1 MRRVAV
7 ALLVLPLALAACGG
21 GGGSKGSSASAS
33 TPLEAVKAA
42 TKKTLAA
49 GTETIKLTISGTTGG
64 QSLSMT
70 GSGAIDTKTLG
81 GTMHL
86 KLDAGPVATTFD
98 EVFTPK
104 FVYLK
109 SPLLAGQL
117 PPGKSW
123 IKVDTSAAE
132 KASGISSNLMAQN
145 PADELKKLQDLKSAT
160 KVGTDALGTHYKA
173 TVDTSKLPASVRK
186 TGVGGYDVWVGADGY
201 IRRIEVG
208 ASGVSVTVDFTDVGK
223 PVTVTPPPESQVY
236 APTNGSLPGLGG

>member
-1 MRRVAV
+1 MRRAAV
-7 ALLVLPLALAACGG
+7 ALLLLPLALAACGG
-21 GGGSKGSSASAS
+21 GGSKSSSASAS
-33 TPLEAVKAA
+33 TPLDAVKAA

-49 GTETIKLTISGTTGG
+49 GSETIKLTISGSSGG
-64 QSLSMT
+64 QSIAMT

-86 KLDAGPVATTFD
+86 NLDAGPIATTFD

-104 FVYLK
+104 VVYVK
-109 SPLLAGQL
+109 SPLLSGQL

-123 IKVDTSAAE
+123 IKVDATAAE
-132 KASGISSNLMAQN
+132 KSAGLPSSLMSQN

-160 KVGTDALGTHYKA
+160 KVGTDALGTHYRA

-201 IRRIEVG
+201 IRRIKVG

-223 PVTVTPPPESQVY
+223 PVTVTPPPASQVY
-236 APTNGSLPGLGG
+236 EPPNGSLPGLGG